1 MATQVHGRLFDRFLL
16 GDRTEEGLGW
26 DLAHTPG
33 LGHRPAGGGRAGHH
47 AGVGKDQAAPAR
59 LHDGEVSASLL
70 KIAAIPPCPRMG
82 TADWFER
89 EDANT

>member
-33 LGHRPAGGGRAGHH
+33 LGHRPTGGALSGHP
-47 AGVGKDQAAPAR
+47 VGEDQAAPAR
-59 LHDGEVSASLL
+59 RHDGEAMSSLL
-70 KIAAIPPCPRMG
+70 KVAAIPPCPRMG
-82 TADWFER
+82 TAVWFER
-89 EDANT
+89 DTGKT